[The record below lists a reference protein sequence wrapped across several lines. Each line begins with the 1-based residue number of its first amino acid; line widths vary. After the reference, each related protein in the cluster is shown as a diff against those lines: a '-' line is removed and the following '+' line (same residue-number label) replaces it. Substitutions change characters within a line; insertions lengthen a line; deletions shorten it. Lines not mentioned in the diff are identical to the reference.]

1 MSKITRSFIHSRKGS
16 ITIEFSI
23 VFFLFIVTLLFSAE
37 ITRLFYTSA
46 SLDLAISEAVKSAK
60 NKQRNDSDS
69 YNTVLKKTLL
79 SQQGVLGT
87 FITDDN
93 SVKTSVKF
101 SLSID
106 DIINNNMSDDNKSPL
121 AKYTVSYL
129 YRPVFFPIPSIWAN
143 SLLLREVIFA
153 QEI

>member
-1 MSKITRSFIHSRKGS
+1 MSEITSSFIHSRKGS
-16 ITIEFSI
+16 ITIEFSM
-23 VFFLFIVTLLFSAE
+23 VFILFIVMLLFSAE
-37 ITRLFYTSA
+37 IARLFYTSA

-60 NKQRNDSDS
+60 NKQRDDSNS
-69 YNTVLKKTLL
+69 YNTVLKKELL
-79 SQQGVLGT
+79 SQRGILGT

-93 SVKTSVKF
+93 SVKTSVTF

-106 DIINNNMSDDNKSPL
+106 DIINNNMSGDNKSPL

-129 YRPVFFPIPSIWAN
+129 YRPVFFPIPSLWAD

>member
-46 SLDLAISEAVKSAK
+46 SLDLAISEVVKSAK

>member
-1 MSKITRSFIHSRKGS
+1 MSEITRSFIHSRKGS

-23 VFFLFIVTLLFSAE
+23 VLILFIVTLLFSAE
-37 ITRLFYTSA
+37 IARLFYTSA
-46 SLDLAISEAVKSAK
+46 SLDLATSEAVKSAK
-60 NKQRNDSDS
+60 NKQRNDSNS
-69 YNTVLKKTLL
+69 YNTVLKKKLL
-79 SQQGVLGT
+79 AQQGVLGI
-87 FITDDN
+87 FITDNN

-129 YRPVFFPIPSIWAN
+129 YRPVFFPIPSLWAN

>member
-23 VFFLFIVTLLFSAE
+23 VFFLFIVMLLFSAE

-46 SLDLAISEAVKSAK
+46 SLDLAISEAVKSTK

-69 YNTVLKKTLL
+69 YNTVLKKRLL
-79 SQQGVLGT
+79 SQRGVLGT

-93 SVKTSVKF
+93 SVKTSVTF

-129 YRPVFFPIPSIWAN
+129 YRPVFFPIPSLWAN

>member
-129 YRPVFFPIPSIWAN
+129 YRPFFFPIPSIWAN

>member
-1 MSKITRSFIHSRKGS
+1 MSKITHSFIHSRKGS
-16 ITIEFSI
+16 ITIEFII
-23 VFFLFIVTLLFSAE
+23 VFFLFIVMLLFSAE

-69 YNTVLKKTLL
+69 YNTILKKRLL

-93 SVKTSVKF
+93 SVKTSVIF

-106 DIINNNMSDDNKSPL
+106 DIINNNMSGDNKSPL

>member
-129 YRPVFFPIPSIWAN
+129 YRPVLFPIPSIWAN

>member
-1 MSKITRSFIHSRKGS
+1 MSKITHSFIHSRKGS
-16 ITIEFSI
+16 ITIEFII
-23 VFFLFIVTLLFSAE
+23 VFFLFIVMLLFSAE

-69 YNTVLKKTLL
+69 YNTILKKRLL

-93 SVKTSVKF
+93 SVKTSVTF

-106 DIINNNMSDDNKSPL
+106 DIINNNMSGDNKSPL

>member
-46 SLDLAISEAVKSAK
+46 ILDLAISEAVKSAK

>member
-1 MSKITRSFIHSRKGS
+1 MNKITRSFIHSRKGS

-69 YNTVLKKTLL
+69 YNTVLKKRLL
-79 SQQGVLGT
+79 SQRGVLGT

-93 SVKTSVKF
+93 SVKTSVTF

-106 DIINNNMSDDNKSPL
+106 DIINSNMSDDNKSPL
-121 AKYTVSYL
+121 AKYTVRYL
-129 YRPVFFPIPSIWAN
+129 YRPVFFPIPSLWAN